1 MSSISVIW
9 CHFPQDSHMQFALS
23 TLQAA
28 GRGILRAVYTSQPAP
43 LFPLSFPADFL
54 NSCYLSQGEGVSI
67 RIECTSQSCDEL
79 IHTLA
84 SLGADSVK
92 KLAP

>member
-1 MSSISVIW
+1 MDSATIW

-28 GRGILRAVYTSQPAP
+28 GSGILRAVYTTQPAP

-54 NSCYLSQGEGVSI
+54 ASQHISQQEGVSI
-67 RIECTSQSCDEL
+67 RIECTPQSCDSL

-84 SLGADSVK
+84 ILGADSLK
-92 KLAP
+92 KLSP